1 MCRGERSLP
10 RHTITGPLCDRT
22 YGLLL
27 TRERYK
33 RYVVCQETNACYA
46 LCPVPIY
53 IYIYVY
59 SACAHANA
67 HARVLNGTVVPFLP
81 FFLPIVNR
89 PFSNSRFPGLRYSR
103 VVTISPTFDEEFG
116 RDIS

>member
-33 RYVVCQETNACYA
+33 RYVVCQRLTLATP
-46 LCPVPIY
+46 CPIARY
-53 IYIYVY
+53 IYIYVC
-59 SACAHANA
+59 AHANAHANA
-67 HARVLNGTVVPFLP
+67 HARVLNGTVVPSTIFP
-81 FFLPIVNR
+81 PIMNR
-89 PFSNSRFPGLRYSR
+89 LI
-103 VVTISPTFDEEFG
+103 TIF
-116 RDIS
+116 